1 LAPPTALNMIANA
14 ARRAT
19 VVLKI
24 SIVPLRAGKAAITVP
39 PLRLRRKKRE

>member
-1 LAPPTALNMIANA
+1 MDRWFCADAPATATALKMMANA

-24 SIVPLRAGKAAITVP
+24 PIVPSGEG
-39 PLRLRRKKRE
+39 RLR